1 MIKMFSLYKSY
12 MIRPTLYKWVSK
24 SVVMLTLIL
33 LWDRYVNNG
42 TLSVWRDGCFIAAI
56 FLFALAWVSYLQ
68 LDGIKNPLRGYKKEK
83 KKPRRHTGDIADYA
97 DEHIV
102 SFDEL
107 DDDERTACSMGSS
120 MLSGLLFLILSLVA
134 LFL

>member
-12 MIRPTLYKWVSK
+12 MIRPTLYKCVSK
-24 SVVMLTLIL
+24 SVIMVTLIL
-33 LWDRYVNNG
+33 LWDRYVNHG
-42 TLSVWRDGCFIAAI
+42 VLAVWRDGCFSAAL

-68 LDGIKNPLRGYKKEK
+68 LDGVRNPLRGNAKEK
-83 KKPRRHTGDIADYA
+83 KKTRRHTGDIADYA

-120 MLSGLLFLILSLVA
+120 LLAGLLFLIPSLVA
-134 LFL
+134 LLL